1 MTPDEIQE
9 ITNAIGEVLKSEEA
23 NNGPIYILLSILVT
37 GVPIAFRYFK
47 KAFVKAIE
55 KVMESH
61 TKQMKQIIDDLH
73 GIKTEHKRLEQKVD
87 EHKTVMD
94 RLKEKCA

>member
-9 ITNAIGEVLKSEEA
+9 ITNVVSDVLQSEESS
-23 NNGPIYILLSILVT
+23 NGPIYTLISVLVT
-37 GVPIAFRYFK
+37 ATPLAFRYFK

-61 TKQMKQIIDDLH
+61 TTEMKKIIDDLH
-73 GIKTEHKRLEQKVD
+73 GVKTEHKRLEQKVD
-87 EHKTVMD
+87 ENKTVIE
-94 RLKEKCA
+94 RLKEKC